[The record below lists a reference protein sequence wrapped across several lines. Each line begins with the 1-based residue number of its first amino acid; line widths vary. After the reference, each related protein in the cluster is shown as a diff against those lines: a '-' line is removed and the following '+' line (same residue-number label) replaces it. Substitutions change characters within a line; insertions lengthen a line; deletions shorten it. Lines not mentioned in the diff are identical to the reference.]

1 MTHYQ
6 KTVYCLAFWHK
17 QTGETKKCFRIR
29 EKQSKPDRNEVDT
42 GNGGNEMVM
51 ARKKGRHSN
60 LWYYWI
66 LLVLIDPSLPV
77 LPYYQTYIVYIEHPC
92 LCHRRVPLIYIDGVC
107 EKNGN
112 TGNGLGKSLKAN
124 LAGAGIEDAGYRQIF

>member
-6 KTVYCLAFWHK
+6 TRLLLSVLTQA
-17 QTGETKKCFRIR
+17 TGETEKCFRIR

-60 LWYYWI
+60 L
-66 LLVLIDPSLPV
+66 
-77 LPYYQTYIVYIEHPC
+77 
-92 LCHRRVPLIYIDGVC
+92 
-107 EKNGN
+107 
-112 TGNGLGKSLKAN
+112 
-124 LAGAGIEDAGYRQIF
+124 